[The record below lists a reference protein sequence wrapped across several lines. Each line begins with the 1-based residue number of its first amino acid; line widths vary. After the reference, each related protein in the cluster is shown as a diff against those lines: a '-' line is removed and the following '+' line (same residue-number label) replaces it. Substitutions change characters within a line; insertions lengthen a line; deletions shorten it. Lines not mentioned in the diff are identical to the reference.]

1 MVTGFLLGGDRNVL
15 KLGDR
20 NVLKL
25 GNREGRTNFVN
36 MPLNYTLEKDDFF
49 VWHMKYV

>member
-1 MVTGFLLGGDRNVL
+1 MVTGSLLG
-15 KLGDR
+15 GDR

-36 MPLNYTLEKDDFF
+36 MPLNYTL
-49 VWHMKYV
+49 